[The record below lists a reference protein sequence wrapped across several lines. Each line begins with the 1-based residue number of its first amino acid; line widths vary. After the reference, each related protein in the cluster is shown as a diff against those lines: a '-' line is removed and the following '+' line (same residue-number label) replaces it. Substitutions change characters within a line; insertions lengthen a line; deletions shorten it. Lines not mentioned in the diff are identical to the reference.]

1 MHDKLQAF
9 NQNKTW
15 SIFKLPKE
23 KYIVGI
29 WWVYKTK
36 FNSNGFVDKHKARLI
51 AKRYTQT
58 FGIDYKETFAPVV
71 KINIVHVLLSVALNN
86 RWLMCQ
92 MDVKNVLLH
101 ENLEKEVYMKLSS
114 GHPQSSNPTLVCWL
128 HKSIYGL
135 KKFPCVWGAQLSNVL
150 KEIGFKRSNIDF
162 FFFFCSSWTK
172 GEISGSYLCWWPY
185 Y

>member
-1 MHDKLQAF
+1 M
-9 NQNKTW
+9 
-15 SIFKLPKE
+15 
-23 KYIVGI
+23 
-29 WWVYKTK
+29 
-36 FNSNGFVDKHKARLI
+36 
-51 AKRYTQT
+51 
-58 FGIDYKETFAPVV
+58 
-71 KINIVHVLLSVALNN
+71 NIVHVLLSVALNN

-135 KKFPCVWGAQLSNVL
+135 KQFLCVWGAQLINVL

-162 FFFFCSSWTK
+162 FFFCSSLTK
-172 GEISGSYLCWWPY
+172 GEISGSYLC
-185 Y
+185 